1 MMSSAHFIEVT
12 MNFERIKEK
21 LNPILEANKLTFYS
35 IRTKREFGENIVEIL
50 IDGFPIDS
58 NLLETMHREL
68 IEQLTD
74 DDLDPRYFL
83 ELSTVGLERP
93 IESKEEL
100 MEAVERY
107 IYLESPKYRGNGT
120 LEAFD
125 GETIKLHINDKGR
138 FRTIEINYRDAR
150 KIRFAVKF

>member
-1 MMSSAHFIEVT
+1 MMSSAHFNEVT
-12 MNFERIKEK
+12 MNLERIKEK
-21 LNPILEANKLTFYS
+21 LNPILEANGLTFHS

-50 IDGFPIDS
+50 IEGFPIDS
-58 NLLETMHREL
+58 ALLEKMHREL
-68 IEQLTD
+68 VGKLSD

-93 IESKEEL
+93 IRTKDDLL
-100 MEAVERY
+100 MAIERY

-120 LEAFD
+120 LKAFD

-138 FRTIEINYRDAR
+138 FRTIDINYRDAR
-150 KIRFAVKF
+150 KVRFAVKF

>member
-1 MMSSAHFIEVT
+1 MSSAHFIEVT
-12 MNFERIKEK
+12 MNLERIKEK
-21 LNPILEANKLTFYS
+21 LNPILETNGLTFYS
-35 IRTKREFGENIVEIL
+35 IRTKREFGENMVEIL

-58 NLLETMHREL
+58 TLLESIHREL
-68 IEQLTD
+68 VGQLTD

-93 IESKEEL
+93 IRTKDEL
-100 MEAVERY
+100 VLAIGRY

-125 GETIKLHINDKGR
+125 GETIRLHINDKGR
-138 FRTIEINYRDAR
+138 FRTIDINYRDA
-150 KIRFAVKF
+150 KKTRFAVKF

>member
-1 MMSSAHFIEVT
+1 MSSAHFIEVT

-100 MEAVERY
+100 MEAIERY

>member
-1 MMSSAHFIEVT
+1 

-100 MEAVERY
+100 MEAIERY